1 MLYTVLN
8 MYDVLKSDEMDKM
21 SVEYKNQ
28 DGRIIEYAVFGDK
41 RVVNRLYSTNPYD
54 YLNIDNIFKNCKT
67 KFLCV
72 YTKSI

>member
-21 SVEYKNQ
+21 SVEYKRQ

-41 RVVNRLYSTNPYD
+41 RVANRLYSTNPYD
-54 YLNIDNIFKNCKT
+54 YLNIDNIFKNR
-67 KFLCV
+67 
-72 YTKSI
+72 

>member
-28 DGRIIEYAVFGDK
+28 DGRIIEYVCVSGEK
-41 RVVNRLYSTNPYD
+41 KPNRLYSTNPHD
-54 YLNIDNIFKNCKT
+54 YLDIE
-67 KFLCV
+67 KFL
-72 YTKSI
+72 KNR